1 MKALNNYV
9 KKMRVYSSYLDQSF
23 DRKDKKRLKPIT
35 RLRKN
40 MEEIEKE
47 QSGDIKQ
54 RVQDWYCDI
63 DRGYSR

>member
-1 MKALNNYV
+1 MNLTKYIRKMK
-9 KKMRVYSSYLDQSF
+9 VYTSYLDQSF

-47 QSGDIKQ
+47 RSGDIEQ
-54 RVQDWYCDI
+54 RVNDWYCDI
-63 DRGYSR
+63 DRGYSK